1 MKKILSLII
10 AILFTC
16 LISNAQ
22 DYPDFAEP
30 TKEEIALKEC
40 SFEKDASAV
49 VLIHEAFSYSE
60 DNLQLITTHHF
71 RIKILKQSG
80 TGAANITIPFYRI
93 NHFERIINLEALTI
107 NVSEDG
113 KISKQ
118 SVTKKAFYTTK
129 VNDIF
134 GQINF
139 TFPSVKSGSIIE
151 YQYQSIMKNYW
162 GLRDWYFQQEI
173 PVIVSRYHLKMIS
186 NKRFKYQVIKSTGL
200 EATVLPE
207 TDRIFFEM
215 RNIPGLSKESEPYMD
230 AKNDNIQRVNIWIGE
245 YNSRWG
251 SSQLGTFYSSW
262 PLLNTLLL
270 YEKGFGSQ
278 IVAHIPGVDDLL
290 AKAKAIPSEIEKM
303 KLICNFVRTN
313 ITWNDIYSKFS
324 IDGVNDAWQKHTG
337 NSGDINFILINLL
350 NKVQLKT
357 YPLLVSQRF
366 NGKIDTAYAYA
377 GQFNSVFACVEIN
390 GQRYILD
397 GTDKYTPVKFFP
409 ESILNT
415 TTFLI
420 DRLSGELI
428 TVTSDGLQ
436 YKLDINMDLQVADNG
451 LIKGDADINNHG
463 YAKIKKYRE
472 YNKDTLKFQDRY
484 FQQKDITISI
494 SKFDILNT
502 KNDSLPLNEK
512 FEFKGTLNGT
522 GDYKFIPINYFTEL
536 DKNPF
541 IGDNRFSDI
550 NFGYGRDIN
559 LNAVIKIPGNYTVD
573 GLPENLQ
580 IEFPEKDITFFRKI
594 NFNKSNN
601 TVTYSLKIEFN
612 KNLYKVAQYPLLK
625 EQYKKIF
632 NLLEE
637 QIVLKKK

>member
-1 MKKILSLII
+1 MRKTISAII
-10 AILFTC
+10 SIFLAFS
-16 LISNAQ
+16 ISHAQ
-22 DYPDFAEP
+22 DYPDFGNP
-30 TKEEIALKEC
+30 TKEEIELKEC
-40 SFEKDASAV
+40 AFENEASAV

-80 TGAANITIPFYRI
+80 MDAANITIPFYRI
-93 NHFERIINLEALTI
+93 NHFERILNLEALTI
-107 NVSEDG
+107 NISEDG

-118 SVTKKAFYTTK
+118 NVTKKSFYTTK

-139 TFPSVKSGSIIE
+139 TFPAIKPGSIIE
-151 YQYQSIMKNYW
+151 YQYQSVMKNYW

-173 PVIVSRYHLKMIS
+173 PVIVSRYHLKTIY

-200 EATVLPE
+200 EVTVLPE

-215 RNIPGLSKESEPYMD
+215 KNISGLSKGSEPYMD
-230 AKNDNIQRVNIWIGE
+230 AKNDNIQRVNIWIGD

-251 SSQLGTFYSSW
+251 SSQLGPSYSSW

-278 IVAHIPGVDDLL
+278 IVAHISGVDDLL
-290 AKAKAIPSEIEKM
+290 AKAKAIPAEIEKM
-303 KLICNFVRTN
+303 KLIYNFVRTN
-313 ITWNDIYSKFS
+313 MTWNDIYSKFS
-324 IDGVNDAWQKHTG
+324 RDGVNDAWQKHSG

-366 NGKIDTAYAYA
+366 NGKVDTAYAYA
-377 GQFNSVFACVEIN
+377 DQFNSVFACVEIK
-390 GQRYILD
+390 GQRYIMD
-397 GTDKYTPVKFFP
+397 ATDKYTPVILFP

-428 TVTSDGLQ
+428 TVTSDELK
-436 YKLDINMDLQVADNG
+436 YKLDINLDIQVTDNG
-451 LIKGDADINNHG
+451 LIKGGADIYSQG
-463 YAKIKKYRE
+463 YAKIKKHSE
-472 YNKDTLKFQDRY
+472 YDRDTVKFQERY
-484 FQQKDITISI
+484 SKQKNIIVST
-494 SKFDILNT
+494 SKFEILNT
-502 KNDSLPLNEK
+502 KNDSLPLHEN
-512 FEFKGTLNGT
+512 FEFSGTLNGT
-522 GDYKFIPINYFTEL
+522 GDYKFIPVNLFTEL

-541 IGDNRFSDI
+541 ITDNRFSDI
-550 NFGYGRDIN
+550 NFGYGRDVN
-559 LNAVIKIPGNYTVD
+559 LNTVIKIPENYSVD
-573 GLPENLQ
+573 GIPENLQ
-580 IEFPEKDITFFRKI
+580 VEFPEKDITFFRQI

-601 TVTYSLKIEFN
+601 TITFILRIAFN
-612 KNLYKVAQYPLLK
+612 KKLYKVAEYNLLK
-625 EQYKKIF
+625 ERYKKIF